1 MNYRPA
7 SRLADIEP
15 FYAVELLTRARQ
27 LEAEGR
33 DIIHMEIGEPDFP
46 TPEPI
51 VTAAVDA
58 IKAGKTHYTQSLGM
72 PELRAAIAAFYL
84 SRYGVAVPA
93 ARIAVTNGASGA
105 LNLAFACLAEPG
117 SEWLLA
123 DPGYPCNRHILRVY
137 EGRPRHLAVAP
148 ESNFQPTPAQVRAA
162 WNERTAGLLVAS
174 PANPTGTL
182 LTLPEIAALATA
194 CRENDGHFLVDEIYH
209 GLTYAPTEVPL
220 GDAPS
225 RQGTCFAA
233 PEHPSGNAV
242 DAPSARDTVP
252 ACAGNI
258 TACAAGDDIWV
269 INSFSKYFQMTGWRL
284 GWMVIPEPYLRDVEK
299 LAQNLVL
306 CPSTPAQHGALAAF
320 APDTIAILEA
330 RRDEFRRRR
339 DFLAPALEA
348 IGFRITARPE
358 GAFYLYCDCSALAAD
373 SFALARDLLE
383 KVGVAATP
391 GLDFGGNAPERH
403 LRFAYTTGIERLA
416 EAVDR
421 LARYF
426 GSRA

>member
-1 MNYRPA
+1 MTYRPA
-7 SRLADIEP
+7 SRLAEIEP
-15 FYAVELLTRARQ
+15 FHAVELLTRARQ
-27 LEAEGR
+27 LEAKGR

-58 IKAGKTHYTQSLGM
+58 IKAGKTHYTQSLGL
-72 PELRAAIAAFYL
+72 PELRAAIAGFYQN
-84 SRYGVAVPA
+84 RYGVAVPA

-137 EGRPRHLAVAP
+137 EGRPRHLAVGP

-162 WNERTAGLLVAS
+162 WNDHTAGLLVAS

-209 GLTYAPTEVPL
+209 GLTYTP
-220 GDAPS
+220 
-225 RQGTCFAA
+225 
-233 PEHPSGNAV
+233 PEAPSGNEG
-242 DAPSARDTVP
+242 DAPSARDTAP
-252 ACAGNI
+252 ACAGDM

-306 CPSTPAQHGALAAF
+306 CPSAPAQHGALAAF

-330 RRDEFRRRR
+330 RRAEFRRRR

-358 GAFYLYCDCSALAAD
+358 GAFYLYCDCSALATD
-373 SFALARDLLE
+373 SFTLARDLLE
-383 KVGVAATP
+383 TVGVAATP

-403 LRFAYTTGIERLA
+403 LRFAYTTGIERLT